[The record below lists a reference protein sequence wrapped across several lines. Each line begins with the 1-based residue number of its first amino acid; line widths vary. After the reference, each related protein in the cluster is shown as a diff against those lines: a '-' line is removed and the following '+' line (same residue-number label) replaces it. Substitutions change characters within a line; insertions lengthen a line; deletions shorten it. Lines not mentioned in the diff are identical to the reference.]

1 MAMIDLVPI
10 QPLLEDNPDFLHH
23 PDCRESLLM
32 VIEYYKKIGWHFPW
46 ICYFARLGNQLVGSA
61 GIKGPP
67 VNNRI
72 EIAYGTFPALRQQG
86 IGAEICRT
94 LVNLSLKTDPR
105 ITITA
110 RTLPERHFSARIL
123 EKNNFRLLGN
133 VWDEEDGDVW
143 EWEYQ
148 QQPVNF

>member
-1 MAMIDLVPI
+1 LIICPHAIL
-10 QPLLEDNPDFLHH
+10 
-23 PDCRESLLM
+23 
-32 VIEYYKKIGWHFPW
+32 
-46 ICYFARLGNQLVGSA
+46 ICYFVRLDNQLVGSA

-72 EIAYGTFPALRQQG
+72 EIAYGTFPALRRRG

-105 ITITA
+105 ITISA
-110 RTLPERHFSARIL
+110 RTLPERNFSARIL

-133 VWDEEDGDVW
+133 VWDEDDGDVW

>member
-1 MAMIDLVPI
+1 MIDLVPI

-23 PDCRESLLM
+23 PDCQESLLM
-32 VIEYYKKIGWHFPW
+32 VIEYDTKIGWHFPW
-46 ICYFARLGNQLVGSA
+46 VCYFARLDNQLVGSA

-110 RTLPERHFSARIL
+110 RTLPERNFSARIL